1 MFNNQKLGLCTSS
14 MDPRISFS
22 NDFADTSAQLAK
34 KHENIY
40 REAPVSSDFEF
51 SVKNYTMT
59 SADEIMFQGM
69 LLPTKDDSRNQLRK
83 TTLKEELL
91 VDDDDDYEDIFSRPK
106 SLARWKERL
115 GLKKANILSRKSK
128 TDENILERVVE
139 EPNHIYVHHEAAL
152 TRKENQVRS
161 KSLFQKKKHVSH
173 VIFFIKTFLCAYICL
188 LACNWCNS

>member
-1 MFNNQKLGLCTSS
+1 

-22 NDFADTSAQLAK
+22 NDFADTSSQLAM

-51 SVKNYTMT
+51 SVKNYSMT

-69 LLPTKDDSRNQLRK
+69 LLPIKDNSRNQLRK

-91 VDDDDDYEDIFSRPK
+91 VGDDDDYEDVFSRQPK

-115 GLKKANILSRKSK
+115 GLKKANIMSRKSK
-128 TDENILERVVE
+128 STDEIILERVVE
-139 EPNHIYVHHEAAL
+139 EAKNIYVHEAAL

-161 KSLFQKKKHVSH
+161 KSFQMLTYIYTHV
-173 VIFFIKTFLCAYICL
+173 KYIT
-188 LACNWCNS
+188 